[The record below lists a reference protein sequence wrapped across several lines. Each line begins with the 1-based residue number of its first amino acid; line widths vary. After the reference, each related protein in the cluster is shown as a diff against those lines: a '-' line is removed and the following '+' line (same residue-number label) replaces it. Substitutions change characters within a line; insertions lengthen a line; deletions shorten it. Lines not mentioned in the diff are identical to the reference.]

1 MFSRKSTLKRHP
13 FTSKQESLLK
23 LIQANQDYENLLNEI
38 DILKAKENELL
49 VNQANNE
56 THKKRI
62 YEMKQFIE
70 NQDHLLTHYDEA
82 LVRKYIQEIKIFDDK
97 FEVRFKSGINV
108 NIEK

>member
-1 MFSRKSTLKRHP
+1 M
-13 FTSKQESLLK
+13 E
-23 LIQANQDYENLLNEI
+23 LIQSNQNYDNLLNEI
-38 DILKAKENELL
+38 DLLKAKENELL

-62 YEMKQFIE
+62 YEMEQFIE
-70 NQDHLLTHYDEA
+70 NQDHLLTHYDEV